1 MNRKALIE
9 KYEKLMYKFGE
20 VDVWEEDIKPRL
32 DSMTTE
38 EINANYKSDKEFY
51 TDREEAGGWW

>member
-20 VDVWEEDIKPRL
+20 FDVWEEDIKPRL

-38 EINANYKSDKEFY
+38 EINRNYKQDKEFY
-51 TDREEAGGWW
+51 TSREEAGGWW